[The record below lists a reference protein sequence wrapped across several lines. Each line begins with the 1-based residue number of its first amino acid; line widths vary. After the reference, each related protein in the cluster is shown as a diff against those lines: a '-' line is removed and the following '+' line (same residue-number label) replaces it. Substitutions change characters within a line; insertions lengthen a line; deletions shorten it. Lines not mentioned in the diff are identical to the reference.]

1 MIAMISS
8 IVNNGT
14 LLAASPPLD
23 ALTNVAHSSTGGGV
37 SQRRRQAQRGSGGV
51 HIAINGMFWG
61 EPRVGSGQYL
71 RGLLDGLRH
80 VAPGL
85 RLTLITPDAGGVP
98 VPAAIGHVPARL
110 PALPAGLAKVWFEQV
125 AVPRLARNAGAD
137 LLHVPYFAPPWHS
150 TVPCV
155 TTILD
160 VIPLRF
166 AAYRR
171 SLRVRAYLRLV
182 AAAAPR
188 VRRVIAISEASRR
201 DILLTLRLP
210 AGCVSTT
217 LLAAAPHYHPIAD
230 AAAQLARSHGI
241 ERPFIYYVGGYDQR
255 KSVDTLIAAFAQG
268 RRSGAHDLDLVLAGG
283 PPGRGGGLFA
293 PLDDLIAAS
302 GVARHIRRVAVSDA
316 ENALF
321 YSAAT
326 ICAYPSRY
334 EGFGLP
340 PLEAL
345 ACGAACLVSDAA
357 SLREV
362 VGDAALIA
370 PAGDVAAWAAAL
382 ARLAGDAA
390 LRVDL
395 GRRGRQ
401 RAAQFDYRRTAQQT
415 LAIYQE
421 LRCAS

>member
-1 MIAMISS
+1 M
-8 IVNNGT
+8 
-14 LLAASPPLD
+14 
-23 ALTNVAHSSTGGGV
+23 
-37 SQRRRQAQRGSGGV
+37 

-71 RGLLDGLRH
+71 RGLLAGLRR
-80 VAPGL
+80 VAPEL
-85 RLTLITPDAGGVP
+85 RLSVITPADTREP
-98 VPAAIGHVPARL
+98 VPAPINHIPVRL
-110 PALPAGLAKVWFEQV
+110 PSSASGLAKVWFEQI
-125 AVPRLARNAGAD
+125 AVPQAARRAGAD
-137 LLHVPYFAPPWHS
+137 VLHVPYFAPPWHS
-150 TVPCV
+150 AVPCV

-171 SLRVRAYLRLV
+171 GIRVRAYLRLV

-188 VRRVIAISEASRR
+188 VRRVIAISEASRH
-201 DILLTLRLP
+201 DILEALQLP
-210 AGCVSTT
+210 AERVRTT
-217 LLAAAPHYHPIAD
+217 LLAAAPHYQPVAD
-230 AAAQLARSHGI
+230 AARQLATRHGI

-255 KSVDTLIAAFAQG
+255 KSVDTLIAAFAQSRHHG
-268 RRSGAHDLDLVLAGG
+268 HHDLDLVLAGG
-283 PPGRGGGLFA
+283 PPRHGGALFI
-293 PLDDLIAAS
+293 PLDELIAAS
-302 GVARHIRRVAVSDA
+302 GVAGHIRRVVVDDA

-321 YSAAT
+321 YSAAA

-382 ARLAGDAA
+382 TRLAGDAA
-390 LRVDL
+390 LRADL

-401 RAAQFDYRRTAQQT
+401 RAAQFDYHRTAQQT
-415 LAIYQE
+415 LVIYQE
-421 LRCAS
+421 ARCAS